1 MSELDRQRAQLDELR
16 EDLNAHEVR
25 DDERFDEI
33 CEHLRYIRK
42 TLEWLVKAEKG
53 ELA

>member
-42 TLEWLVKAEKG
+42 TLEWLVKADKDEVV
-53 ELA
+53 

>member
-25 DDERFDEI
+25 DDERFDRI
-33 CEHLRYIRK
+33 
-42 TLEWLVKAEKG
+42 LEELSAIKQALDWLVKAEKG